1 MKVPLGV
8 FTCLTGVSGSGKST
22 LAHDVLYL
30 NALVEKGAVCEEEP
44 ARVKSIKGWEHLDE
58 VVMVD
63 QSPIVRTPRS
73 TPAVYAGV
81 FEEIRSLF
89 AETETARARGL
100 KPGFSL
106 STVGT
111 AGVRAAWAWGVRKW
125 KCSFFPTFS
134 FSVRCATVPGT
145 GAKC

>member
-63 QSPIVRTPRS
+63 QSPIVRAPLL
-73 TPAVYAGV
+73 PFMPEFLKKYAPSSQK
-81 FEEIRSLF
+81 RRRP
-89 AETETARARGL
+89 ARA
-100 KPGFSL
+100 
-106 STVGT
+106 
-111 AGVRAAWAWGVRKW
+111 A
-125 KCSFFPTFS
+125 
-134 FSVRCATVPGT
+134 
-145 GAKC
+145 